1 MKKVLTLFLALT
13 LTLMMALPVLAEEMK
28 KGTITIKDA
37 VVGQKY
43 TIYRILDLESYGGEA
58 YAYKATTEWTSF
70 IQSEDIAN
78 KYLKVNDA
86 DYVEWVGDN
95 TAARAEAFAKLA
107 KENVKASGLEG
118 EQSKTAESE
127 TVVFN
132 NLPLGYYLV
141 DSTLGVLCSLD
152 TTNSSVE
159 MKEKNVP
166 PTNEKKVEE
175 DSNHSFGDEN
185 DADIGQ
191 NVTFKS
197 IITVNANNKNYV
209 FHDRMSEGLTFD
221 KVESV
226 QLKKGE
232 TTTTVTADKNY
243 EVIPSV
249 DIKDDCTFEV
259 EFSSAFCDTLEAD
272 DQIIITYTAKLNEN
286 AVVGGE
292 GNPNESWLKY
302 GESSDTTSSTPHDK
316 TITYTWNMGVLKY
329 ANGDEAKVL
338 AGVKFALL
346 NSDKSKAAT
355 VVTGKVTGWADVP
368 TGDAS
373 WPENTVLTT
382 DKDGKIS
389 IDGLDAD
396 TYYLHEIETLPG
408 YNKLADDVK
417 VEITTTKN
425 NESTKLTYTAQT
437 VKVNNNSGVEMPS
450 TGGIGTTIFYVAG
463 GLLVA
468 VAVVLLVTKKKMSAT
483 K

>member
-13 LTLMMALPVLAEEMK
+13 LTLMMALPVLAEGAE

-86 DYVEWVGDN
+86 GYVEWVGDN

-191 NVTFKS
+191 TVTFKS

-209 FHDRMSEGLTFD
+209 FHDKMYAGLTFD

-232 TTTTVTADKNY
+232 TTTTVTADGNY
-243 EVIPSV
+243 EVIPQA
-249 DIKDDCTFEV
+249 DIKDECTFEV
-259 EFSSAFCDTLEAD
+259 EFSHEFCDALEAD
-272 DQIIITYTAKLNEN
+272 EQIIITYTATLNEN

-316 TITYTWNMGVLKY
+316 TITYTWDMDVLKY
-329 ANGDEAKVL
+329 ANSDEAKVL
-338 AGVKFALL
+338 ADVKFALL
-346 NSDKSKAAT
+346 NSDKSKAAI
-355 VVTGKVTGWADVP
+355 VVNGKVTGWTAVP
-368 TGDAS
+368 TGDAK
-373 WPENTVLTT
+373 WPDNTVLTT
-382 DKDGKIS
+382 GTDGKIS

-408 YNKLADDVK
+408 YNKLAEDVEVK
-417 VEITTTKN
+417 IAPTTEN
-425 NESTKLTYTAQT
+425 SKLTYTT
-437 VKVNNNSGVEMPS
+437 KEVKVNNNSGVEMPS